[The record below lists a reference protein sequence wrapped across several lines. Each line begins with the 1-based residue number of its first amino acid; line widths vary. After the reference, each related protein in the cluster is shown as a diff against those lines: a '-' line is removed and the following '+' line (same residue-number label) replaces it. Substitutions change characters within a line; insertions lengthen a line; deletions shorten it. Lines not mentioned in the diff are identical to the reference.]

1 LHFLFPLKLYL
12 CSMLPKKLQ
21 DKLDQRRE
29 ANALRQLKV
38 PNAELVDFSSNDYL
52 GFSKNSVIFSRA
64 GEILKEQ
71 NLEQNGA
78 AGSRLLSGNHK
89 LYELT
94 ESFIAKTHQVA
105 AALIFNSGYDANVGF
120 FGSVPQRGDV
130 ILYDE
135 FIHASIRDGIQM
147 SHAKAYK
154 FKHNDLEDLER
165 LLAKQDEMLK
175 QVQRD
180 THTIYVVTESVFSMD
195 GDSPDLLKL
204 VDLCEQFSAQV
215 FIDEAHAIGV
225 FGTGIIDEL
234 GLEHRVTRLVTFGKA
249 MGCHGAAILGSE
261 NLKSFLVNFARS
273 LIYTTALP
281 PHSVA
286 TILAAYEHLEC
297 DTTKSNSALKKLRE
311 NIQYFREELKKQ
323 QFKEFFIKSDSAIHC
338 AILPGNARVKHI
350 SATLLEAGFDVKA
363 ILSPTVP
370 AGQERLRICL
380 HSYNSQNEIKT
391 LLSLLAKFLRN
402 LPA

>member
-1 LHFLFPLKLYL
+1 
-12 CSMLPKKLQ
+12 MLPKKLQ
-21 DKLDQRRE
+21 DKLNQRRE

-52 GFSKNSVIFSRA
+52 GFSKNQAIFSRT

-71 NLEQNGA
+71 NLELNGA
-78 AGSRLLSGNHK
+78 EGSRLLSGNHK

-94 ESFIAKTHQVA
+94 ERFIAKTHQVE

-154 FKHNDLEDLER
+154 FKHNDLNDLESKLSLR
-165 LLAKQDEMLK
+165 AQSRSLEKANDSQ
-175 QVQRD
+175 
-180 THTIYVVTESVFSMD
+180 IYVVTESVFSMD

-204 VDLCEQFSAQV
+204 VELCEQFSAQI

-225 FGTGIIDEL
+225 FGTGIIDDL
-234 GLEHRVTRLVTFGKA
+234 GLGHRVTRLVTFGKA
-249 MGCHGAAILGSE
+249 MGCHGAGILGSE
-261 NLKSFLVNFARS
+261 NLKSYLVNFARS

-286 TILAAYEHLEC
+286 TILAAYEHLSC
-297 DTTKSNSALKKLRE
+297 DTTKSNSAFKKLRG
-311 NIQYFREELKKQ
+311 NIQFFQKELTEQ
-323 QFKEFFIKSDSAIHC
+323 HLQEFFIKSDSAIQC

-350 SATLLEAGFDVKA
+350 STTLLEAGFDVKA

-391 LLSLLAKFLRN
+391 LLALLAKSLE
-402 LPA
+402 

>member
-1 LHFLFPLKLYL
+1 MFLLKLYL
-12 CSMLPKKLQ
+12 CPMLPKKLQ
-21 DKLDQRRE
+21 DKLNQRRE
-29 ANALRQLKV
+29 ANALRQLKT

-52 GFSKNSVIFSRA
+52 GFSKNLAIFSRA
-64 GEILKEQ
+64 GEILKDQ
-71 NLEQNGA
+71 NLELNGA

-89 LYELT
+89 LYKLT
-94 ESFIAKTHQVA
+94 ERFIAKTHQIE

-154 FKHNDLEDLER
+154 FKHNNLNDLESKLSFRAQSRSIEKANDS
-165 LLAKQDEMLK
+165 Q
-175 QVQRD
+175 
-180 THTIYVVTESVFSMD
+180 IYVVTESVFSMD
-195 GDSPDLLKL
+195 GDCPDLLKL
-204 VDLCEQFSAQV
+204 IELCEQFSAQV

-234 GLEHRVTRLVTFGKA
+234 DLGNRVTRLVTFGKA

-261 NLKSFLVNFARS
+261 SLKSYLVNFARS

-286 TILAAYEHLEC
+286 TILAAYEHAESDAKLP
-297 DTTKSNSALKKLRE
+297 NSALKKLRE
-311 NIQYFREELKKQ
+311 NIQFFQAELKKQ
-323 QFKEFFIKSDSAIHC
+323 HLQEFFIKSDSAIHC
-338 AILPGNARVKHI
+338 AILPGNARVKKI
-350 SATLLEAGFDVKA
+350 STELLEAGFDVKA

-391 LLSLLAKFLRN
+391 LLSLLAKFLQN

>member
-1 LHFLFPLKLYL
+1 MRFLFPLKLYL
-12 CSMLPKKLQ
+12 CPMLPKKLQ
-21 DKLDQRRE
+21 YKLNQRRE
-29 ANALRQLKV
+29 ANALRQLKT

-52 GFSKNSVIFSRA
+52 GFSKNSAIFSRA

-71 NLEQNGA
+71 NLELNGA
-78 AGSRLLSGNHK
+78 VGSRLLSGNHK

-94 ESFIAKTHQVA
+94 ERFIAKTHQVE

-135 FIHASIRDGIQM
+135 YIHASIRDGIQM

-154 FKHNDLEDLER
+154 FKHNDLNDLESKLSLR
-165 LLAKQDEMLK
+165 AQSRSLETANDSQ
-175 QVQRD
+175 
-180 THTIYVVTESVFSMD
+180 IYVVTESVFSMD

-204 VDLCEQFSAQV
+204 VDLCEQFSAHV
-215 FIDEAHAIGV
+215 FVDEAHAIGV
-225 FGTGIIDEL
+225 FGTGIIDDL
-234 GLEHRVTRLVTFGKA
+234 GLGNRVSRLVTFGKA

-261 NLKSFLVNFARS
+261 SLKSYLVNFARS

-286 TILAAYEHLEC
+286 TILAAYEHTASDAKKL
-297 DTTKSNSALKKLRE
+297 NSALKKLRE
-311 NIQYFREELKKQ
+311 NIQYFLEELKKQ
-323 QFKEFFIKSDSAIHC
+323 QLQEFFINSDSAIHC
-338 AILPGNARVKHI
+338 AILPGNARVKQI
-350 SATLLEAGFDVKA
+350 STELLETGFDVKA

-391 LLSLLAKFLRN
+391 LLSLLAKSLE
-402 LPA
+402 

>member
-1 LHFLFPLKLYL
+1 
-12 CSMLPKKLQ
+12 MLPKKLQ
-21 DKLDQRRE
+21 DKLNQRRE
-29 ANALRQLKV
+29 ANALRQLKT
-38 PNAELVDFSSNDYL
+38 PDSELVDFSSNDYL
-52 GFSKNSVIFSRA
+52 GFSKNSAIFFRA
-64 GEILKEQ
+64 SEILKEQ
-71 NLEQNGA
+71 NLELNGA

-94 ESFIAKTHQVA
+94 ERFIAKTHQVE

-135 FIHASIRDGIQM
+135 YIHASIRDGIQM

-154 FKHNDLEDLER
+154 FKHNDLNDLESKLSLR
-165 LLAKQDEMLK
+165 AQSRSLEKANDSQ
-175 QVQRD
+175 
-180 THTIYVVTESVFSMD
+180 IYVVTESVFSMD
-195 GDSPDLLKL
+195 GDTPDLFKL
-204 VDLCEQFSAQV
+204 VDLCDQFSAQI

-234 GLEHRVTRLVTFGKA
+234 GLEHRVMRLVTFGKA

-261 NLKSFLVNFARS
+261 ILKSYLVNFARS

-286 TILAAYEHLEC
+286 TILASYQHAVSDSKLP
-297 DTTKSNSALKKLRE
+297 NSALKKMRE
-311 NIQYFREELKKQ
+311 NIQYFQKELKKQ
-323 QFKEFFIKSDSAIHC
+323 QLQEFFIKSDSAIHC
-338 AILPGNARVKHI
+338 AILPGNARVKQI
-350 SATLLEAGFDVKA
+350 SAALLKAGFDVKA

-370 AGQERLRICL
+370 EGQERLRICL

-391 LLSLLAKFLRN
+391 LLSLLAKSLE
-402 LPA
+402 

>member
-1 LHFLFPLKLYL
+1 MLH
-12 CSMLPKKLQ
+12 KKLQ
-21 DKLDQRRE
+21 DKLNQRRE

-38 PNAELVDFSSNDYL
+38 PKAECVDFSSNDYL
-52 GFSKNSVIFSRA
+52 GYSKNSAIFSRA
-64 GEILKEQ
+64 SEILKDQ
-71 NLEQNGA
+71 NLELNGA

-154 FKHNDLEDLER
+154 FKHNDLNDLESKLSLR
-165 LLAKQDEMLK
+165 AQSRSLEKANDSQ
-175 QVQRD
+175 
-180 THTIYVVTESVFSMD
+180 IYVVTESVFSMD

-204 VDLCEQFSAQV
+204 VELCEQFSAQI

-225 FGTGIIDEL
+225 FGTGIIDDL
-234 GLEHRVTRLVTFGKA
+234 GLGNRVSRLVTFGKA

-261 NLKSFLVNFARS
+261 TLKSYLVNFARS

-286 TILAAYEHLEC
+286 TILASYQHAVSDSKLP
-297 DTTKSNSALKKLRE
+297 NSALKKLRE
-311 NIQYFREELKKQ
+311 NIQFFQAEIKKQ
-323 QFKEFFIKSDSAIHC
+323 QLQEFFIKSDSAIHC
-338 AILPGNARVKHI
+338 AILPGNARVKQI
-350 SATLLEAGFDVKA
+350 STELLKEGFDVKA

-391 LLSLLAKFLRN
+391 LLSLLAKSLE
-402 LPA
+402 

>member
-1 LHFLFPLKLYL
+1 
-12 CSMLPKKLQ
+12 MLPKKLQ

-29 ANALRQLKV
+29 ANALRQLKT
-38 PNAELVDFSSNDYL
+38 PDAELVDFSSNDYL
-52 GFSKNSVIFSRA
+52 GFSKNPAIFSRA

-71 NLEQNGA
+71 NLELNGA

-89 LYELT
+89 LYEQT
-94 ESFIAKTHQVA
+94 ERFIAKTHQVE

-154 FKHNDLEDLER
+154 FKHNDLQDLESKLSLR
-165 LLAKQDEMLK
+165 AQSRSLEKANDSQ
-175 QVQRD
+175 
-180 THTIYVVTESVFSMD
+180 IYVVTESVFSMD

-225 FGTGIIDEL
+225 FGKGIIDKLDL
-234 GLEHRVTRLVTFGKA
+234 GHLVMRLVTFGKA

-261 NLKSFLVNFARS
+261 TLKSYLVNFARS

-281 PHSVA
+281 PHSVG
-286 TILAAYEHLEC
+286 TILAAYEHTAS
-297 DTTKSNSALKKLRE
+297 DAKMSNSALKKLRE
-311 NIQYFREELKKQ
+311 NIQFFREELKKQ
-323 QFKEFFIKSDSAIHC
+323 QLQEFFINSDSTIHC
-338 AILPGNARVKHI
+338 AILPGNARVKQI
-350 SATLLEAGFDVKA
+350 STELLETGFDVKA

-391 LLSLLAKFLRN
+391 LLSLLAKSLE
-402 LPA
+402 

>member
-1 LHFLFPLKLYL
+1 
-12 CSMLPKKLQ
+12 MLPKKLQ
-21 DKLDQRRE
+21 DKLNQRRE
-29 ANALRQLKV
+29 ANALRQLKT
-38 PNAELVDFSSNDYL
+38 PDAELVDFSSNDYL
-52 GFSKNSVIFSRA
+52 GFSKNPTIFSRA
-64 GEILKEQ
+64 SEILKGE

-94 ESFIAKTHQVA
+94 ENFIAKTHQVE

-154 FKHNDLEDLER
+154 FKHNDLNDLESKLSLR
-165 LLAKQDEMLK
+165 AQSRSLEKANDSQ
-175 QVQRD
+175 
-180 THTIYVVTESVFSMD
+180 IYVVTESVFSMD
-195 GDSPDLLKL
+195 GDSPNLLKL
-204 VDLCEQFSAQV
+204 VGLCEQFSAHV

-234 GLEHRVTRLVTFGKA
+234 DLGHRVTRLVTFGKA
-249 MGCHGAAILGSE
+249 MGCHGAAILSSE
-261 NLKSFLVNFARS
+261 ILKSYLVNFARS

-286 TILAAYEHLEC
+286 TILAAYQHAAHNAQ
-297 DTTKSNSALKKLRE
+297 KPNSALKKLRE
-311 NIQYFREELKKQ
+311 NIQFFQVEIKKQ
-323 QFKEFFIKSDSAIHC
+323 QLQEFFIKSDSAIHC
-338 AILPGNARVKHI
+338 AILPGNARVKQI
-350 SATLLEAGFDVKA
+350 STELLEAGFDVKA

-391 LLSLLAKFLRN
+391 LLSLLAKFLQN

>member
-1 LHFLFPLKLYL
+1 
-12 CSMLPKKLQ
+12 MLPKKLQ
-21 DKLDQRRE
+21 DKLNQRRE
-29 ANALRQLKV
+29 ANALRQLKT
-38 PNAELVDFSSNDYL
+38 PDSELVDFSSNDYL
-52 GFSKNSVIFSRA
+52 GFSKNPSIFYRA
-64 GEILKEQ
+64 SEILKDQ
-71 NLEQNGA
+71 NLELNGA

-94 ESFIAKTHQVA
+94 ERFIAKTHQVE

-135 FIHASIRDGIQM
+135 YIHASIRDGIQM

-154 FKHNDLEDLER
+154 FKHNDLNDLESKLSLR
-165 LLAKQDEMLK
+165 AQSRSLEKANDSQ
-175 QVQRD
+175 
-180 THTIYVVTESVFSMD
+180 IYVVTESVFSMD
-195 GDSPDLLKL
+195 GDTPDLFKL
-204 VDLCEQFSAQV
+204 VDLCDQFSAQI

-225 FGTGIIDEL
+225 FGTGIIDDL
-234 GLEHRVTRLVTFGKA
+234 GLGNRVSRLVTFGKA

-261 NLKSFLVNFARS
+261 NLKSYLVNFARS

-286 TILAAYEHLEC
+286 TILASYQHAVSDSKLP
-297 DTTKSNSALKKLRE
+297 NSALKKMRE
-311 NIQYFREELKKQ
+311 NIQYFQKELKKQ
-323 QFKEFFIKSDSAIHC
+323 QLQEFFIKSDSAIHC
-338 AILPGNARVKHI
+338 AILPGNARVKQI
-350 SATLLEAGFDVKA
+350 SAALLKAGFDVKA

-370 AGQERLRICL
+370 EGQERLRICL

-391 LLSLLAKFLRN
+391 LLSLLAKSLE
-402 LPA
+402 

>member
-1 LHFLFPLKLYL
+1 
-12 CSMLPKKLQ
+12 MLPKKLQ
-21 DKLDQRRE
+21 EKLNQRRE
-29 ANALRQLKV
+29 TNALRQLKTLDV
-38 PNAELVDFSSNDYL
+38 ELVDFSSNDYL
-52 GFSKNSVIFSRA
+52 GFSKNSTIFSRA
-64 GEILKEQ
+64 GEILKEH

-94 ESFIAKTHQVA
+94 ERFIAKTHKVA

-175 QVQRD
+175 HVQHD
-180 THTIYVVTESVFSMD
+180 AYAIYVVTESVFSMD

-204 VDLCEQFSAQV
+204 VELCEQFSAQI

-225 FGTGIIDEL
+225 FGTGIIDDL
-234 GLEHRVTRLVTFGKA
+234 GLGNRVSRLVTFGKA

-261 NLKSFLVNFARS
+261 TLKSYLVNFARS

-286 TILAAYEHLEC
+286 TILASYQHAVSDSKLP
-297 DTTKSNSALKKLRE
+297 NSALKKLRE
-311 NIQYFREELKKQ
+311 NIQFFQAEIKKQ
-323 QFKEFFIKSDSAIHC
+323 QLQEFFIKSDSAIHC
-338 AILPGNARVKHI
+338 AILPGNARVKQI
-350 SATLLEAGFDVKA
+350 STEFLEAGFDVKA

-370 AGQERLRICL
+370 TGQERLRICL

>member
-1 LHFLFPLKLYL
+1 
-12 CSMLPKKLQ
+12 MLPKKLQ
-21 DKLDQRRE
+21 EKLNQRRE
-29 ANALRQLKV
+29 TNALRQLKTLDV
-38 PNAELVDFSSNDYL
+38 ELVDFSSNDYL
-52 GFSKNSVIFSRA
+52 GFSKNSTIFSRA
-64 GEILKEQ
+64 GEILKEH

-94 ESFIAKTHQVA
+94 EGFIAKTHKVA

-154 FKHNDLEDLER
+154 FKHNDLNDLESKLSLR
-165 LLAKQDEMLK
+165 AQSRSLEKANDSQ
-175 QVQRD
+175 
-180 THTIYVVTESVFSMD
+180 IYVVTESVFSMD

-204 VDLCEQFSAQV
+204 VGLCEQFSAQV

-225 FGTGIIDEL
+225 FDTGIIDDL

-249 MGCHGAAILGSE
+249 MGCHGATILGSE
-261 NLKSFLVNFARS
+261 TLKSYLVNFARS

-286 TILAAYEHLEC
+286 TILAAYEHAAS
-297 DTTKSNSALKKLRE
+297 DAKKPNSALKKLKE
-311 NIQYFREELKKQ
+311 NIQYFRAEIKKQ
-323 QFKEFFIKSDSAIHC
+323 QLQEFFIKSDSAIHC
-338 AILPGNARVKHI
+338 AILPGNARVKQI
-350 SATLLEAGFDVKA
+350 SAALLDAGFDVKA
-363 ILSPTVP
+363 ILSPTVQ

-391 LLSLLAKFLRN
+391 LLALLAKSLE
-402 LPA
+402 

>member
-1 LHFLFPLKLYL
+1 
-12 CSMLPKKLQ
+12 MLPKKLQ
-21 DKLDQRRE
+21 DKLNQRRE
-29 ANALRQLKV
+29 ANALRQLKTSDV
-38 PNAELVDFSSNDYL
+38 EWVDFSSNDYL
-52 GFSKNSVIFSRA
+52 GFSKNSTIFSRA
-64 GEILKEQ
+64 SEILKDQ
-71 NLEQNGA
+71 NLELNGA

-154 FKHNDLEDLER
+154 FKHNDLNDLESKLSLR
-165 LLAKQDEMLK
+165 AQSRSLEKANDSQ
-175 QVQRD
+175 
-180 THTIYVVTESVFSMD
+180 IYVVTESVFSMD

-204 VDLCEQFSAQV
+204 VDLCEQFSAQI

-225 FGTGIIDEL
+225 FGTGIIDDL

-261 NLKSFLVNFARS
+261 TLKSYLVNFARS

-286 TILAAYEHLEC
+286 TILAAYEYLKC
-297 DTTKSNSALKKLRE
+297 DTSKSNSALKKLRE
-311 NIQYFREELKKQ
+311 NIQYFREELKNQ
-323 QFKEFFIKSDSAIHC
+323 QLEEFFIKSDSAIHC
-338 AILPGNARVKHI
+338 AILPGNALVKQI
-350 SATLLEAGFDVKA
+350 STELLEAGFDVKA

-391 LLSLLAKFLRN
+391 LLELLAKSLE
-402 LPA
+402 

>member
-1 LHFLFPLKLYL
+1 
-12 CSMLPKKLQ
+12 MLPKKLQ
-21 DKLDQRRE
+21 DKLNQRRE

-52 GFSKNSVIFSRA
+52 GFSKNQAIFSRT

-71 NLEQNGA
+71 NLELNGA

-94 ESFIAKTHQVA
+94 ERFIAKTHQVE

-154 FKHNDLEDLER
+154 FKHNDLKDLER
-165 LLAKQDEMLK
+165 LLAKQDERLK
-175 QVQRD
+175 QVQHD
-180 THTIYVVTESVFSMD
+180 ACAIYVVTESVFSMD

-204 VDLCEQFSAQV
+204 VELCEQFAAQV

-234 GLEHRVTRLVTFGKA
+234 GLGHRVTRLITFGKA

-261 NLKSFLVNFARS
+261 TLKSYLVNFSRS

-286 TILAAYEHLEC
+286 TILAAYEHAASDAKLP
-297 DTTKSNSALKKLRE
+297 NSALKKLRE
-311 NIQYFREELKKQ
+311 NIQYFQKELKKQ
-323 QFKEFFIKSDSAIHC
+323 QFQEFFIKSDSAIHC
-338 AILPGNARVKHI
+338 AILPGNARVKQI
-350 SATLLEAGFDVKA
+350 STELLAAGFDVKA

-391 LLSLLAKFLRN
+391 LLSLLSKSLE
-402 LPA
+402 

>member
-1 LHFLFPLKLYL
+1 
-12 CSMLPKKLQ
+12 MLPKKLQ
-21 DKLDQRRE
+21 EKLNQRRE
-29 ANALRQLKV
+29 TNALRQLKTLDV
-38 PNAELVDFSSNDYL
+38 ELVDFSSNDYL
-52 GFSKNSVIFSRA
+52 GFSKNSTIFSRA
-64 GEILKEQ
+64 GEILKEH

-94 ESFIAKTHQVA
+94 ERFIAKTHKVA

-154 FKHNDLEDLER
+154 FKHNDLEDLESKLSLR
-165 LLAKQDEMLK
+165 AQSRSLDKVGDCQ
-175 QVQRD
+175 
-180 THTIYVVTESVFSMD
+180 IYVVTESVFSMD

-225 FGTGIIDEL
+225 FGTGIIDDL
-234 GLEHRVTRLVTFGKA
+234 GLGNRVSRLVTFGKA
-249 MGCHGAAILGSE
+249 MGCHGAAILGFE
-261 NLKSFLVNFARS
+261 ILKSYLVNFARS

-286 TILAAYEHLEC
+286 TILASYQHAAS
-297 DTTKSNSALKKLRE
+297 DAKKPNSAFKKMRE
-311 NIQYFREELKKQ
+311 NIQYFQKELKKQ
-323 QFKEFFIKSDSAIHC
+323 QLEEFFIKSDSAIHC
-338 AILPGNARVKHI
+338 AILPGNARVKQI
-350 SATLLEAGFDVKA
+350 SAALLDAGFDVKA

-380 HSYNSQNEIKT
+380 HSYNSQSEIQT
-391 LLSLLAKFLRN
+391 VLSLLVKSLE
-402 LPA
+402 